1 MNAAGATFLFYLQW
15 FNMLSKLTQ
24 TEIRYIKQIKQKLLK
39 NIWETYLSVNL
50 FAFIFYFVYAIWIL
64 KNGTLDYHL
73 EEYFVKEV
81 DHSLI
86 YSEMIVW

>member
-1 MNAAGATFLFYLQW
+1 
-15 FNMLSKLTQ
+15 MLSKLTQ